1 MRRVVVTG
9 MGVVTPIGNT
19 VGEMWES
26 IQKQKSGIG
35 RLTYFDTGD
44 CEAKLA
50 AEVKG
55 FQAETY
61 LKPLEIRK
69 MDQFSKFAI
78 GASMQAYAESGL
90 QDIEFNRERFSVF
103 YGSGIGGVS
112 IFEEDHKLRESGYKA
127 VSKMTLT
134 GNLINMAA
142 ANIAIKLNALGSCIT
157 TVTACA
163 TGTDCIGRA
172 YRDIKDGY
180 SDIALAGAT
189 DAAINPVYIAGFT
202 EIGALSTSA
211 DPTRASIPFDK
222 ERGGFVMG
230 EGAGSLVL
238 EEYTHAKKRGATIYG
253 EIAGYGAT
261 CDAHSLTAPDFSLKQ
276 GTRAMRA
283 AMEEAGVRPE
293 EISYINAHGTGTK
306 YNDEYETKI
315 IKNVFG
321 GYSSSVAVSSTKSFM
336 GHLLAASGA
345 VEAIITIKS
354 LLDSYIPPTIGY
366 RVPDEECDLDYV
378 TEGGRKQ
385 SMRYALSNSLGFGG
399 HNSTLLFQKAG
410 GD

>member
-90 QDIEFNRERFSVF
+90 QDIEFDRERFSVF

-112 IFEEDHKLRESGYKA
+112 IFEEDHKLREFGYKA

-230 EGAGSLVL
+230 EGAGSLIL

>member
-90 QDIEFNRERFSVF
+90 QDIEFDRERFSVF

-345 VEAIITIKS
+345 VEAIITMKS

>member
-90 QDIEFNRERFSVF
+90 QDIEFDRERFSVF